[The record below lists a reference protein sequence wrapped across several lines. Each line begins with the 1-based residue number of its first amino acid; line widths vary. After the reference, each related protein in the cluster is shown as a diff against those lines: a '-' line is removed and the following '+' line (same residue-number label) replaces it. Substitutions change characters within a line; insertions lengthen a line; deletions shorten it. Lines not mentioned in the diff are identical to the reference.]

1 VYNLALFL
9 HVLSA
14 IIIGYVI
21 LYGVFTRVIQLPSK
35 QLRTNMILLPCMSV
49 IALITGNLAII
60 EAGYSQSDLWII
72 LTYPLFIC
80 LILINEVFLRRKQR
94 KARKQRAEEINV
106 GMEYGIMTLLMVGLT
121 FLMIYKPS

>member
-1 VYNLALFL
+1 MYNLALFL
-9 HVLSA
+9 HVISA
-14 IIIGYVI
+14 IIIGYVT

-94 KARKQRAEEINV
+94 KAKKQRAKEINV
-106 GMEYGIMTLLMVGLT
+106 AMEYGIMTLLMVGLT

>member
-1 VYNLALFL
+1 MYNLALFL